1 MTSSDPATECMT
13 SAQNGKQTTGSSRE
27 RERARERESACVSV
41 RDDKRSARSGKY
53 LAAGSRIDQRPT
65 PPPLHRVE
73 QCFQKAPHHVPASS
87 TVLLRD
93 ETNMYLLPPGLFWP
107 GCSDHSALA
116 LQSTPPSVDHAGNEG
131 NTPGYC
137 LSQYL
142 TTSFSI
148 ERACQ
153 HAHEGCWLQ
162 SRRRDTEWIG
172 GERCN
177 PRNALEEHVQTLRV
191 RHYFQRTCSQQRD
204 LPS

>member
-1 MTSSDPATECMT
+1 MESKQLAVPE
-13 SAQNGKQTTGSSRE
+13 SASE
-27 RERARERESACVSV
+27 LERESACVSV

-73 QCFQKAPHHVPASS
+73 QCFPKGAPHHVPASS

-142 TTSFSI
+142 TTSFNI

-162 SRRRDTEWIG
+162 SST
-172 GERCN
+172 
-177 PRNALEEHVQTLRV
+177 AMHSKS
-191 RHYFQRTCSQQRD
+191 TCRLYEYVIISNVLVASNVTCPPDRMATVA
-204 LPS
+204 